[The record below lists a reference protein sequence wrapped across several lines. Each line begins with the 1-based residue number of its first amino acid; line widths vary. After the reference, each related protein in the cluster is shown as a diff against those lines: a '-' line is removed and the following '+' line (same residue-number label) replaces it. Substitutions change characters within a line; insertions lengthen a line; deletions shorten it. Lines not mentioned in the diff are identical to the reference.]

1 MCEPS
6 CSSTSSPRFV
16 LTWTPIW
23 LVIVPE
29 GAYRAASLPS
39 RSATNLSSRST
50 VGSSPNTSSPT
61 GASSIARRM
70 PSVGLVTVSLRR
82 SIKDCLHHCILPFLT
97 PDAWWRSGSWLLPLG
112 LPPPVPR
119 RRAFRPRLRASRR
132 VANGTRPAPKD
143 GRSPRAAAPELL
155 WTQRPLPRRPRP
167 AYGPRAALPQAHK
180 APDRSGRNGRT
191 RLPRPPRPHPQ
202 VHP

>member
-39 RSATNLSSRST
+39 RSATYLSSRST

-61 GASSIARRM
+61 GASSITRRM
-70 PSVGLVTVSLRR
+70 LSVGLVTVSLRR
-82 SIKDCLHHCILPFLT
+82 SIKGCLHHCVLCSPI
-97 PDAWWRSGSWLLPLG
+97 PDAWWRSVAWPPPPA
-112 LPPPVPR
+112 LPPHVPWR
-119 RRAFRPRLRASRR
+119 HACLPRLRASRR
-132 VANGTRPAPKD
+132 AAIGTRLARKD
-143 GRSPRAAAPELL
+143 GRSPRAAAPALL
-155 WTQRPLPRRPRP
+155 WKQRPRQRRPRP
-167 AYGPRAALPQAHK
+167 ECVPRASLPRAHK
-180 APDRSGRNGRT
+180 APDRSGRNGQT
-191 RLPRPPRPHPQ
+191 RLPRLPRPHPQ